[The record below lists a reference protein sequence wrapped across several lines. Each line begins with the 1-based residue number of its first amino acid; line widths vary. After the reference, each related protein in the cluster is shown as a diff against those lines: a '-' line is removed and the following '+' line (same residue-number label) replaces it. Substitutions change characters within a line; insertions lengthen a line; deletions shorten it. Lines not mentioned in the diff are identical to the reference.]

1 METSK
6 VRGFS
11 SQNKTQDLISDY
23 KPVVSVDGEGF
34 RCSLYVSGCLFACKN
49 CFNKSIQDFGVGKP
63 YTDELEEQIIKDLA
77 PNHIQGFT
85 LLGGEPMLN
94 TNVSLKITNRIRSE
108 YKNEKDIW
116 CWTGYTWEELLES
129 ISCNTRNSKQQN
141 ELLMNVD
148 VLVDGQYIDELKDG
162 TGLLKFRGS
171 SNQRIID
178 VRESIRLGRLI
189 EIERYKFQKE
199 N

>member
-11 SQNKTQDLISDY
+11 SLNMTQNLISDY

-63 YTDELEEQIIKDLA
+63 YTKELEDRIIKDLA
-77 PNHIQGFT
+77 PDYIQGFT

-94 TNVSLKITNRIRSE
+94 TNVAIQITDRIRE
-108 YKNEKDIW
+108 CYGDKKDIW
-116 CWTGYTWEELLES
+116 CWTGYKWEELLES
-129 ISCNTRNSKQQN
+129 ISLDTVNSRKQG
-141 ELLMNVD
+141 LLLNNVD
-148 VLVDGQYIDELKDG
+148 VLVDGQFIDELKDK
-162 TGLLKFRGS
+162 TGQLRFRGS
-171 SNQRIID
+171 TNQRIIN
-178 VRESIRLGRLI
+178 VKESILRG
-189 EIERYKFQKE
+189 EVVECKQFD
-199 N
+199 

>member
-108 YKNEKDIW
+108 YKNGKDIW
-116 CWTGYTWEELLES
+116 CWTEYTWEELLES

-178 VRESIRLGRLI
+178 VKESLRLGRVI
-189 EIERYKFQKE
+189 EVERYKFQKE

>member
-116 CWTGYTWEELLES
+116 CWS
-129 ISCNTRNSKQQN
+129 
-141 ELLMNVD
+141 
-148 VLVDGQYIDELKDG
+148 
-162 TGLLKFRGS
+162 
-171 SNQRIID
+171 
-178 VRESIRLGRLI
+178 
-189 EIERYKFQKE
+189 
-199 N
+199 